1 MFFYHDDMNGVISEL
16 NPFGDG
22 MICRSG
28 DQKYN
33 FNNNLKVIPYK
44 IQFKRD
50 QQIEK
55 PFVLVKMND
64 KNDSVEQA
72 WL

>member
-50 QQIEK
+50 
-55 PFVLVKMND
+55 
-64 KNDSVEQA
+64 
-72 WL
+72 